1 MPHFFDKEKYV
12 NHYENLQLY
21 LRLGMK
27 LRKIHHIVEFNQ
39 SQWLKPY
46 ICWIQH
52 TGKNRSRKNGDK
64 NGKVKKLMNNAV
76 YGKTM
81 ENITNRIVVK
91 LVIKN
96 KAISHTKYLGMI

>member
-1 MPHFFDKEKYV
+1 
-12 NHYENLQLY
+12 
-21 LRLGMK
+21 
-27 LRKIHHIVEFNQ
+27 
-39 SQWLKPY
+39 
-46 ICWIQH
+46 
-52 TGKNRSRKNGDK
+52 
-64 NGKVKKLMNNAV
+64 MNNAV